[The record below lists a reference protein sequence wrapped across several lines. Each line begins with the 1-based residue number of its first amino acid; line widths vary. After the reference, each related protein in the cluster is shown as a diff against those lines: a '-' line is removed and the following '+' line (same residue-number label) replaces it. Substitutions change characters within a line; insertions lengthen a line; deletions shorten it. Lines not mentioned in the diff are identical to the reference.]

1 LGQWQRPLESLVMPQ
16 QQISEDFWH
25 GKKVFL
31 TGHTGFKGSWLSL
44 WLARLGAKVTGFARQ
59 PDTNPNLFD
68 LARVGS
74 LIGQSIVGDIR
85 DRERLLQAVHD
96 ASPDMV
102 IHMAAQP
109 LVRYSYLHPVETYET
124 NVMGTVNLLE
134 AVRAVASVKACV
146 VITTDKCYEN
156 QEREA
161 GYSEGDP
168 MGGYDPYSSSKG
180 CAELIVSAYQRSYF
194 PTDKYAQHG
203 LAIATARAGNV
214 IGGGDWSLD
223 RLVPDAMR
231 AFEQGIPLI
240 IRNPGSTRPWQHVLE
255 PLSGYLILAQSLYEH
270 GCSYSGPWNF
280 GPPDVDAIS
289 VAEIVSLLAKRWPR
303 ASILQSTESVQL
315 HEANFLK
322 LVSLKARDKL
332 SWRPKWRIASAL
344 DHVSSWHRAHN
355 EGKDMQAFTLEQIQN
370 YAALNGD
377 NL

>member
-1 LGQWQRPLESLVMPQ
+1 MGR
-16 QQISEDFWH
+16 QQIPEDFWR

-44 WLARLGAKVTGFARQ
+44 WLAKLGAKVTGFARE
-59 PDTNPNLFD
+59 PDTTPNLFD

-74 LIGQSIVGDIR
+74 MMGGKSIISDIR
-85 DRERLLQAVHD
+85 DREKLLQAIQTTR
-96 ASPDMV
+96 PDIV

-134 AVRAVASVKACV
+134 AVRAVDSIKACV
-146 VITTDKCYEN
+146 VVTTDKCYEN

-194 PTDKYAQHG
+194 PVAKYAEHG

-231 AFEQGIPLI
+231 AFEQGTSLI
-240 IRNPGSTRPWQHVLE
+240 VRNPGSTRPWQHVLE
-255 PLSGYLILAQSLYEH
+255 PLSGYLILAQSLYEQ
-270 GCSYSGPWNF
+270 GCAYNGPWNF

-289 VAEIVSLLAKRWPR
+289 VAEIVRLLAKKRAG
-303 ASILQSTESVQL
+303 ASIVQYPESVQP

-322 LVSLKARDKL
+322 LVSLKAQDRL
-332 SWRPKWRIASAL
+332 SWRPKWRIAAAL
-344 DHVSSWHRAHN
+344 DHVSSWHSAHN
-355 EGKDMQAFTLEQIQN
+355 DGKDMQAFTLEQIQT
-370 YAALNGD
+370 YLTLD
-377 NL
+377 KVNL